1 MASARPA
8 LNARLA
14 ASTFR
19 RWYWLKAELTLF
31 CRSVGLPT
39 AGSKPDL
46 AARIEAFLAKQP
58 LPQVVRAVRHAA
70 MPDTFTLATVI
81 EPGWRCGPT
90 LGQFLR
96 TQCGPGFR
104 FNAVTRNFIHTQVGK
119 TLADAVACYRA
130 SVVPG
135 APKPPIIA
143 QNEYNQHMRDFY
155 ASNPSATHE
164 QVLKAWHL
172 RRGQPW
178 T

>member
-1 MASARPA
+1 MVSARPA

-14 ASTFR
+14 APTFR
-19 RWYWLKAELTLF
+19 RWYWLKSELTQF
-31 CRSVGLPT
+31 CRIKGLST

-58 LPQVVRAVRHAA
+58 LPQTVRAVRNAA

-81 EPGWRCGPT
+81 EPGWRCGPA

-104 FNAVTRNFIHTQVGK
+104 FNAVIRDFIHTQAGQ

-135 APKPPIIA
+135 GPRRFIIA
-143 QNEYNQHMRDFY
+143 QNEYNHHMRDFY
-155 ASNPSATHE
+155 ATHPGATHE
-164 QVLKAWHL
+164 EVLKAWHA
-172 RRGQPW
+172 RRQQPW